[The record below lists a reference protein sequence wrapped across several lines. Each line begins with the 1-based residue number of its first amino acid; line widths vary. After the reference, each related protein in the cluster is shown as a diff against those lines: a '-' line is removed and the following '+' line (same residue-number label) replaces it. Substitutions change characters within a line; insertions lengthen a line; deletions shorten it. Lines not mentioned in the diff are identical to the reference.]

1 MTSYD
6 YEYLCRSIGLDFS
19 LFFFKHG
26 IHIWP
31 YMFGDRIPGVAMR
44 GAAWEF
50 FSVIGDAPNLVT
62 IWWGFIMIYHYRY
75 YRYL

>member
-1 MTSYD
+1 MTRMIWGYPHFRKPPYD

-19 LFFFKHG
+19 LFFFKHA

-31 YMFGDRIPGVAMR
+31 YMFGDRILGVAMR

-50 FSVIGDAPNLVT
+50 QPVWTMNVDGWYCD
-62 IWWGFIMIYHYRY
+62 W
-75 YRYL
+75 